1 MAAPPSPAPT
11 PNLLRELEGRSKE
24 LIDRLEQGVQAE
36 IQAQRDRV
44 HRLVLDTPLPVL
56 QRRGLVLVGL
66 AAAPCGTLHTDLL
79 VRLTPPEGTLL
90 SRHSFVPGQPVVLLA
105 SESGQPA
112 GPVLD
117 ATVVSQ
123 HGLKWLTVAVG
134 GAGAAAVLD
143 PGARRRWRM
152 DAGPCLAPLQRQ
164 LDALGALGRLEG
176 LRPGEARVR
185 AVLLGEPRVARAAA
199 AAPPAWARDARWAP
213 AVADALAR
221 CGALNPSQR
230 AAVGAALGAT
240 FSLWQGPPGTGK
252 TQTLLALI
260 QVALAAGRAARCGP
274 GPILAVAET
283 NAGADNLLEGLRA
296 RGVAAVRVGQPARVR
311 PDLRA
316 LTLDAL
322 SERTGEGARAV
333 KLRERASA
341 LLMRG
346 RDRTPVGAPPT
357 PGHPA
362 ATPPAPPPPLR
373 LEDSVPPGMVAS
385 VVTKAW
391 READALS
398 EVAAAR
404 VLRAAQVVVATCAS
418 SAERRLARARW
429 ALVVLDE
436 AAQAGEASTLCALLR
451 GAEAVVAA
459 GDPAQLPPL
468 TLGGGGRRPWAR
480 QGDSDWGRGDATAA
494 GGGEPRGRAEGVRR
508 AASGAARSSGAA
520 AGPPPP
526 PTLFHR
532 LAEEAGLPVSLL
544 DTQYRMHPALASFPS
559 RLFYDG
565 RLASGVGPA
574 DRPAVAGVAWPAA
587 SAGDPSAPPPLLFV
601 ESGGREQLV
610 GSSAGSSLT
619 HTYNNTLE
627 AQAALALA
635 EAISAADPS
644 VRSVAI
650 LTPYA
655 GQAASLL
662 RHADPTRLRVA
673 RPADAEGDGA
683 LAAPDCAD
691 ARGARP
697 RGPLVCISTID
708 GFQGREADVVLLS
721 TTRTQRLGF
730 LADRRRVN
738 VAITRARRGL
748 VVLGCS
754 ALLRTHPVWREW
766 LREAGHV
773 PEAQPQRAE
782 RGGRRPRISADPGCY
797 GGGCGV
803 EENFL

>member
-346 RDRTPVGAPPT
+346 RDRAP
-357 PGHPA
+357 
-362 ATPPAPPPPLR
+362 
-373 LEDSVPPGMVAS
+373 
-385 VVTKAW
+385 
-391 READALS
+391 
-398 EVAAAR
+398 
-404 VLRAAQVVVATCAS
+404 
-418 SAERRLARARW
+418 
-429 ALVVLDE
+429 
-436 AAQAGEASTLCALLR
+436 
-451 GAEAVVAA
+451 
-459 GDPAQLPPL
+459 
-468 TLGGGGRRPWAR
+468 
-480 QGDSDWGRGDATAA
+480 
-494 GGGEPRGRAEGVRR
+494 
-508 AASGAARSSGAA
+508 
-520 AGPPPP
+520 
-526 PTLFHR
+526 
-532 LAEEAGLPVSLL
+532 
-544 DTQYRMHPALASFPS
+544 
-559 RLFYDG
+559 
-565 RLASGVGPA
+565 
-574 DRPAVAGVAWPAA
+574 
-587 SAGDPSAPPPLLFV
+587 
-601 ESGGREQLV
+601 LV

-662 RHADPTRLRVA
+662 RHADPTRLRIA

-797 GGGCGV
+797 GSGCGV
-803 EENFL
+803 EEIFL